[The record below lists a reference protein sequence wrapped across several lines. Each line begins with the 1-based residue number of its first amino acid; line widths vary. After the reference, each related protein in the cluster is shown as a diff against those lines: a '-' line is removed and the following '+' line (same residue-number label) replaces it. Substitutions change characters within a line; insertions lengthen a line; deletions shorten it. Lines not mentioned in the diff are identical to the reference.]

1 MADESAADMSD
12 ALIRLYQKVI
22 DTSPFVRMTENERQV
37 EDGLLKA
44 SLFADGDE
52 IHDKSFLSIQLRNA
66 SWRRIFLHSND
77 EGVLDNLIG
86 GLSASGMKVPDV
98 DVGNVDRF
106 TVERNDAETVEKHVR
121 KDSRISKIKSEG
133 ALPPLESELCVAIV
147 ILSIKMKHSCAHR
160 SDFIR
165 IYKMLRFNDY
175 DEGLVKDVLDRCGVS
190 KFAARIMTIM
200 NERYGLGEGFM
211 PVEPLDDKG
220 TEALRRKLFKSEVQ

>member
-1 MADESAADMSD
+1 M
-12 ALIRLYQKVI
+12 
-22 DTSPFVRMTENERQV
+22 
-37 EDGLLKA
+37 
-44 SLFADGDE
+44 
-52 IHDKSFLSIQLRNA
+52 SIQLSKA

-77 EGVLDNLIG
+77 EGVLDSLIG
-86 GLSASGMKVPDV
+86 GLSASGMEVPDV

-106 TVERNDAETVEKHVR
+106 TMKRNNDELIEKQVL

-133 ALPPLESELCVAIV
+133 ALPPLESELCVAMV
-147 ILSIKMKHSCAHR
+147 MLSIKMKHSCAHR

-175 DEGLVKDVLDRCGVS
+175 DEGLVKDVLDRYGVS
-190 KFAARIMTIM
+190 KFAARIMMIM

-220 TEALRRKLFKSEVQ
+220 TETLRRKLFKSEVQ